1 MSSLYPPVPFEIAL
15 QATPLSMQARRAQE
29 WIATIRTASRGEWVY
44 ALDEG
49 IVITILHFA
58 AGAMQADLDNIV
70 KPILDGLCRG
80 PFVDD
85 SQVKRLFVER
95 FGQVEAEGLSAS
107 TAILERALSLP
118 PPVVYIR
125 VDTLESVEELWRR

>member
-1 MSSLYPPVPFEIAL
+1 MIDLYPPVPFEIAL
-15 QATPLSMQARRAQE
+15 QATPLSMQARRVQE
-29 WIATIRTASRGEWVY
+29 WIATIRTASRGAWIY
-44 ALDEG
+44 ALEG
-49 IVITILHFA
+49 DIVITILHFT
-58 AGAMQADLDNIV
+58 AGTMQADLDNIV

-95 FGQVEAEGLSAS
+95 FGQAETEGLSAS
-107 TAILERALSLP
+107 TPTLERALSLP

-125 VDTLESVEELWRR
+125 IDTLRSVEELWRR